1 MPTFNTV
8 YVNIVSINVCTFI
21 RYIVYILYIIDW
33 KENLKRDRGIEVK
46 IDVQIR
52 FDNLFIK
59 FINDLIFTPAEQKDR
74 I

>member
-8 YVNIVSINVCTFI
+8 YVNIFSINVCTFI
-21 RYIVYILYIIDW
+21 HYIILYIIDW

>member
-1 MPTFNTV
+1 M
-8 YVNIVSINVCTFI
+8 YVHLYV
-21 RYIVYILYIIDW
+21 ILYIIDW

-59 FINDLIFTPAEQKDR
+59 FIKNLIFTPAEQKDR

>member
-1 MPTFNTV
+1 MLTFNTV

-21 RYIVYILYIIDW
+21 RYIILYIIDW

-59 FINDLIFTPAEQKDR
+59 FIKNLIFTPAEQKDR